1 MAQTKQQKVEIVSKL
16 ENAFKTAATSVL
28 IHFKGVNIKEETEM
42 RKFLRGAGVTYTVAK
57 KTLIRRALESLGHK
71 HDEVPMEGEIAI
83 AHGGGD
89 DVTAPA
95 RLIHDFGKKFLGADK
110 NSKLSIL
117 GGIFEGKLV
126 GQTLMQEIA
135 LIPSM
140 QGLRGMF
147 ANVIN
152 SPIQRFA
159 IAMSEV
165 AKVKN

>member
-28 IHFKGVNIKEETEM
+28 VHFKGVNISEETTM
-42 RKFLRGAGVTYTVAK
+42 RKELRAAGVTYTVAK
-57 KTLIRRALESLGHK
+57 KTLIKRALESLGHK
-71 HDEVPMEGEIAI
+71 TDEVPMEGEVAL
-83 AHGGGD
+83 AYGGSD

-95 RLIHDFGKKFLGADK
+95 RLIHEFGKKYQTADK
-110 NSKLSIL
+110 KNKLHIL
-117 GGIFEGKLV
+117 GGIFEQKLV
-126 GQTLMQEIA
+126 GAAMMQEIA
-135 LIPSM
+135 TIPSM

-159 IAMSEV
+159 IAMAEV
-165 AKVKN
+165 AKTKN